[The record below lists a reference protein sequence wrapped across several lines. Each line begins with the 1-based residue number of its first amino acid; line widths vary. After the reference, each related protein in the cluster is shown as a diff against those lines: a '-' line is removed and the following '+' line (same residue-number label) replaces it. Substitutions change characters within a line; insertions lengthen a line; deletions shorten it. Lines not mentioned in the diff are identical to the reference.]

1 MFAGKRQKSSL
12 IGLLALSI
20 CVTGFVKAAAYSP
33 APGSANYVPISVD
46 ELKAEAREDLNNA
59 KAAGRL
65 NAEEAQKLGAALDS
79 AYSVSSVEET
89 WADLLSK
96 AQLARVKHPSIDNL
110 ISALAK
116 RIDGLVKEGRI
127 LPTAPDNPM
136 YHYKSRMDAIYRIKK
151 QFWNNDKFYD
161 FWEYLVLAID
171 LSSLNDRLERAL
183 TYNKISIEKLN
194 ELTMRTD
201 NYIAR
206 NQVCAREL
214 TTYKSFE
221 VEPDH
226 LQQVRQDLWT
236 VLKDKAHS
244 RLETP
249 EVKKQL
255 YDRLLFTHYEGCS
268 TLPTEAAVDK
278 AIVEVQRLLDSGARN
293 GNLSATEGVRL
304 QHELNMVKEF
314 KKAYPGPTPGVD
326 LVERELRKEEVRFMS
341 CELRMM
347 QDWLGKILR
356 KDGETQPGREA
367 VLRLVRRLDLAIFS
381 HRITDADVNKIMA
394 ELNTAIHETS
404 VNTNVSSENALAK
417 KCSALQEELDMMVSD
432 FSLQPADTAARL
444 SDISGLISKL
454 KVDQSSAAADK
465 DRIQRLV
472 SNLDTLDTARKY
484 GISVVAANEA
494 EMVRNK
500 VYPMLKA
507 QGTAEGK

>member
-1 MFAGKRQKSSL
+1 MFAGKRLKSSV

-20 CVTGFVKAAAYSP
+20 VISGFSRATAYSP
-33 APGSANYVPISVD
+33 APGGANYVPISVD
-46 ELKAEAREDLNNA
+46 DLKAEAREDLANA

-65 NAEEAQKLGAALDS
+65 NAEEADKLGAALDS

-89 WADLLSK
+89 WAELLSK

-110 ISALAK
+110 INTFSK
-116 RIDGLVKEGRI
+116 RLDALVKAGTI
-127 LPTAPDNPM
+127 LPTAPDNPN
-136 YHYKSRMDAIYRIKK
+136 YHYKDRLQAIYRIKK
-151 QFWNNDKFYD
+151 QFFNNDKFYD
-161 FWEYLVLAID
+161 FWEYIVLAID

-183 TYNKISIEKLN
+183 NYNNITIEKLN
-194 ELTMRTD
+194 ELTLRTD

-214 TTYKSFE
+214 TTFKSFE
-221 VEPDH
+221 IEPDH

-255 YDRLLFTHYEGCS
+255 FDRLKFTHYEACS
-268 TLPTEAAVDK
+268 TLPTEPKIDK

-293 GNLSATEGVRL
+293 GNLSASDGVRL
-304 QHELNMVKEF
+304 QHELNLVKEL
-314 KKAYPGPTPGVD
+314 KKAYPGPNPGVD

-341 CELRMM
+341 CDLRMM
-347 QDWLGKILR
+347 QDWLGRVLR
-356 KDGETQPGREA
+356 KDGETQVGREA
-367 VLRLVRRLDLAIFS
+367 TLRLVRRLDLAKFS

-394 ELNTAIHETS
+394 KLNDAIHNTS
-404 VNTNVSSENALAK
+404 QNMDVTSENELAK
-417 KCSALQEELDMMVSD
+417 KCAGLQEELDMMISD

-444 SDISGLISKL
+444 SDIASLITKL
-454 KVDQSSAAADK
+454 KVDQSAAAADK

-472 SNLDTLDTARKY
+472 SNLDTLDTAKKY
-484 GISVVAANEA
+484 GISVVAASEA
-494 EMVRNK
+494 EMVRNR
-500 VYPMLKA
+500 VYPMLRA